1 MQEAGGHPR
10 RTAGLTS
17 MKSLSGQAGANMTN
31 TVARPLVDPAD
42 ALVQL
47 VGAGPGDPGLL
58 TLKALQAIQAADVV
72 VYDRLVSAQILAL
85 IPTTARTIDVGKAP
99 GFHPVPQDDIN
110 RLLIALAVGGGR
122 IVRLKG
128 GDPFMFGRGGEE
140 AIALASAQIPFEV
153 IPGITSAQGCA
164 AALKVP
170 LTHRDLATGVRFLTG
185 HRRAGETLDF
195 DWLGLADPGTTLV
208 VYMGLANIGEI
219 AAQLIAHGRDSGTPV
234 LAVSRATRHDE
245 IRLSST
251 LSRIAADATLV
262 QLESPTLFIVGE
274 VAALAAV
281 MQRAVRFAERFDH
294 YEDTRVAA
302 E

>member
-1 MQEAGGHPR
+1 MTQQISRPCSDPGH
-10 RTAGLTS
+10 TF
-17 MKSLSGQAGANMTN
+17 
-31 TVARPLVDPAD
+31 
-42 ALVQL
+42 VQL

-58 TLKALQAIQAADVV
+58 TIKALRAIEAADVV
-72 VYDRLVSAQILAL
+72 VYDRLVSDEILAL
-85 IPTTARTIDVGKAP
+85 IPASARTMDVGKAP

-110 RLLIALAVGGGR
+110 ALLIALARNGGR

-164 AALKVP
+164 AAMKVP

-185 HRRAGETLDF
+185 HRRAGEHLDF

-208 VYMGLANIGEI
+208 VYMGLANIDEI
-219 AAQLIAHGRDSGTPV
+219 AVRLILHGRDPGTPV
-234 LAVSRATRHDE
+234 LAVSRATRCNE
-245 IRLSST
+245 VRLSST
-251 LSRIAADATLV
+251 LSRIAADAKLAR
-262 QLESPTLFIVGE
+262 LEAPTLFIIGE
-274 VAALAAV
+274 VAAIAAV
-281 MQRAVRFAERFDH
+281 MQRSASFCEGLDLH
-294 YEDTRVAA
+294 EDACVAA